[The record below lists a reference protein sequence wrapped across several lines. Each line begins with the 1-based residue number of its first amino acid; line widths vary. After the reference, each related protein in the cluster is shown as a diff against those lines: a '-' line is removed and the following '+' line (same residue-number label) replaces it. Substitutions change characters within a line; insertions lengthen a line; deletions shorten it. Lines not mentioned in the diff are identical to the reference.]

1 MQKWD
6 GFMLNLDSCGGA
18 QCQKWQELFALG
30 RYRGW
35 EIWSIC
41 YSDHFSDGRKQGSQ
55 LNHVPFSLSFQA
67 TKSNLA
73 QTNGSGHGTHFF
85 QYLWW
90 LIHWIIPYIIW
101 FQYCRDNLQE
111 NLYLAETHGFR
122 SGTRVV
128 LQEAR
133 YHHLQNCFGY
143 VEESSNHGE
152 VVGMATLFMAPGM
165 VTGGSSQVSKIIH
178 LTSKRLI
185 SVFIVISGSCS
196 RMGTSRVQESMGWT
210 ATVWWAGSGQS
221 STECTQDM
229 CFGMFSHGFP
239 MSIVPLS
246 LPTW

>member
-122 SGTRVV
+122 SGTRWFCRKRAIIISRIVSAMLRRV
-128 LQEAR
+128 RTMAR
-133 YHHLQNCFGY
+133 WL
-143 VEESSNHGE
+143 
-152 VVGMATLFMAPGM
+152 
-165 VTGGSSQVSKIIH
+165 
-178 LTSKRLI
+178 
-185 SVFIVISGSCS
+185 
-196 RMGTSRVQESMGWT
+196 GWLLCLWLP
-210 ATVWWAGSGQS
+210 AWWLV
-221 STECTQDM
+221 DLPK
-229 CFGMFSHGFP
+229 FP
-239 MSIVPLS
+239 R
-246 LPTW
+246 